1 MTLVLKE
8 KNLGGGDPI
17 EKTSG
22 GYSLETRN
30 SNLLWV
36 GLRKVHMSGPVC
48 VL

>member
-1 MTLVLKE
+1 MTLVLNE

-22 GYSLETRN
+22 GYSLEARN
-30 SNLLWV
+30 SNFLWV
-36 GLRKVHMSGPVC
+36 GLGKVHMSGPVC